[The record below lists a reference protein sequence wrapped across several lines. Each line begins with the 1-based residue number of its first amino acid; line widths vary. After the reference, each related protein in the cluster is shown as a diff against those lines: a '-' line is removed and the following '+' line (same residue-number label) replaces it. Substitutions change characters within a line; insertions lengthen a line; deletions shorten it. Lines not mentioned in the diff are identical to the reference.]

1 MLGAVG
7 LFSLVSLDVASR
19 RQEFAV
25 RSAMGA
31 SGSVIV
37 RGVMATAASRA
48 AIGIAAGVAVALGAT
63 RVLSGLLFGIGAR
76 DPATYAAVLALVI
89 LVVAVAAYL
98 PARRAGSCDPSML
111 LR

>member
-1 MLGAVG
+1 
-7 LFSLVSLDVASR
+7 
-19 RQEFAV
+19 
-25 RSAMGA
+25 MGA
-31 SGSVIV
+31 SGGVIV

-48 AIGIAAGVAVALGAT
+48 GIGIAAGVAVALAAT
-63 RVLSGLLFGIGAR
+63 RVLSGLLFGVGAR

-98 PARRAGSCDPSML
+98 PARRAAACDPSVL